1 MTPKLTHMATMKD
14 LEVPSDILT
23 HMMMQNMKVRIAA
36 GGNKGGGPLIPQTRP
51 MTEGN
56 TLISVNNQGV
66 PSGTQSASNSQQ

>member
-14 LEVPSDILT
+14 FEVPSDILP
-23 HMMMQNMKVRIAA
+23 HMMMQNMEVRVAA
-36 GGNKGGGPLIPQTRP
+36 GGQRGGPSVPQTRP

-66 PSGTQSASNSQQ
+66 PSGSQSVLNSQQ

>member
-14 LEVPSDILT
+14 FEVPSDILP
-23 HMMMQNMKVRIAA
+23 HVMMQNMEVRVAA
-36 GGNKGGGPLIPQTRP
+36 GGQRGAPLVPQTRP

-66 PSGTQSASNSQQ
+66 ASGTQSVLNSQQ